1 MPFCA
6 KCGTN
11 VTPGVKYC
19 QNCGATM
26 QAAGIQAHIATVGPR
41 QNKPQSN
48 TSELKEFVEKSR
60 AEGHS
65 DADIRNSLLQAGH
78 DASSINFALSQLPE
92 KKESWNL
99 MGKLAYGTQWLIV
112 AGCQLFCFVGLL
124 TCLIMTVSVFSV
136 KSDLKTTL
144 DAANALAL
152 TGSGFA
158 FTTHAYLGVVYEGA
172 SALGVGFT
180 RVGNTFQTCVD
191 PKISYYN
198 SILGSIEIPIPIL
211 GGVCDT
217 ASSTMY
223 SVATPFQ
230 EISDS
235 TYSTMQ
241 SVNKLRQD
249 FDHLAGTTGALSANI
264 DTVVYFLAGFF
275 ISVAVLFATMS
286 VIVDESFKS
295 HYKVKELEEKIDQLQ
310 IHIQG

>member
-1 MPFCA
+1 MSLCS
-6 KCGTN
+6 KCGTE
-11 VTPGVKYC
+11 VTQGTKFC
-19 QNCGATM
+19 QNCGSPVISHGT
-26 QAAGIQAHIATVGPR
+26 QTQTISPR
-41 QNKPQSN
+41 PTPQGPQSQ
-48 TSELKEFVEKSR
+48 THQLEDFVKKARS
-60 AEGHS
+60 EGHS
-65 DADIRNSLLQAGH
+65 DNDIRNSLIQAGH
-78 DASSINFALSQLPE
+78 DVGTVNAALSQLPE

-99 MGKLAYGTQWLIV
+99 MGKLAYGTQWLVV